1 MFSELSGV
9 RILLLPKYL
18 FFYTEG
24 IQIPESGI
32 FLFLESGIWKVFA
45 YEIRNPGLWNPDYGS
60 WNPQYH

>member
-9 RILLLPKYL
+9 RILLLLKYL

-32 FLFLESGIWKVFA
+32 FLFLESGIPGFGIQKTVHG
-45 YEIRNPGLWNPDYGS
+45 IRNTTKAD
-60 WNPQYH
+60 

>member
-9 RILLLPKYL
+9 RILLLAKYL

-32 FLFLESGIWKVFA
+32 FLFLESGI
-45 YEIRNPGLWNPDYGS
+45 PGFGIQNTVHGIHNTTKAD
-60 WNPQYH
+60 